1 MKRYNED
8 KIYTASW
15 KDSGKEDSFLL
26 HVTCACVGPLGEG
39 EKAMAETL
47 GKVYHLLQW
56 YDDIRQGREVT
67 GHLINY
73 MADLDPESTK
83 GLVFKEAQKKTY

>member
-15 KDSGKEDSFLL
+15 KDKEKEDSFLL

-47 GKVYHLLQW
+47 GKVYHMLQW

-73 MADLDPESTK
+73 MTDLDPVSVK
-83 GLVFKEAQKKTY
+83 GLIFKEAQEKTY